1 MLSSLDQG
9 KRKNRFLS
17 LEHVFFL
24 FFFFTFYFSFL
35 NSHLKSRQDLG
46 LCFVIRKI
54 FSTSCPLY
62 SFVLLLSQ
70 IWDTAGQE
78 AFRSI
83 TRYIRILFIPNYPPK
98 KFGTMLATKVV
109 LPSLDRQVTKQILK
123 YFWGMDPSAR
133 LLLRNSVH
141 M

>member
-98 KFGTMLATKVV
+98 KIRYHVSYKGCTTFFGQA
-109 LPSLDRQVTKQILK
+109 
-123 YFWGMDPSAR
+123 G
-133 LLLRNSVH
+133 N
-141 M
+141 